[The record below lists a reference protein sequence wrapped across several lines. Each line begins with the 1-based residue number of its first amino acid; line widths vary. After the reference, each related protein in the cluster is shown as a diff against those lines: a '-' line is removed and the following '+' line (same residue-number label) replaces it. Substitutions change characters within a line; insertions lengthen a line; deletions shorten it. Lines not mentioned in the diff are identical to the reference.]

1 MTALVQKSFIMFI
14 LLTCFVGRIAVYAL
28 PAQKLLL
35 ETLKK
40 SDREKSEK
48 SESTDTEDKLD
59 EKVKLN
65 DLINVHYNDLDFATD
80 TSQRLIIFSGEF
92 NLTSR
97 HLQTLE
103 YPPK

>member
-1 MTALVQKSFIMFI
+1 MTALVQKSYIMLI

-48 SESTDTEDKLD
+48 SDSADSEDKLE

-65 DLINVHYNDLDFATD
+65 DLIATHPNDHEFARN
-80 TSQRLIIFSGEF
+80 SAQKLNIFPGEF
-92 NLTSR
+92 NLISCY
-97 HLQTLE
+97 LQTLE